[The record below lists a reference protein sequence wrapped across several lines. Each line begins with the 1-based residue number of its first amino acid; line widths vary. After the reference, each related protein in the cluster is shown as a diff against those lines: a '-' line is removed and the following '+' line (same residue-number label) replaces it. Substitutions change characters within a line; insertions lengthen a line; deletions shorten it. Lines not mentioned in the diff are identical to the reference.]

1 MIGKVVLVT
10 GATSGIGRQT
20 AVQLA
25 RRGATVIVHGRK
37 PERVSDAVAEVRAA
51 AAGGAPVLSAVA
63 DLSSQRQ
70 VRELAAQ
77 VLQLAPRLDVLVNNA
92 GAIVHHRRLTE
103 DGLEYT
109 FAVDHLAAFLLTD
122 LLLDR
127 LFESAPARVVTVS
140 STVHQS
146 GFLDFDDLQGEHR
159 FRGGAAY
166 AAAKLANVLF
176 AFELAERTRGRGVS
190 SNCLH
195 PGAVNT
201 KLLRHGWL
209 VPFGAPPSVGAR
221 TSVYLA
227 SAPELDDVTGAYF
240 HGRRRL
246 APAPAASDAD
256 LRRSLWNESA
266 RLVGLA

>member
-20 AVQLA
+20 AIQLA

-37 PERVSDAVAEVRAA
+37 PKRVAAAAEDVRAA
-51 AAGGAPVLSAVA
+51 APAGTPVLSAVA

-70 VRELAAQ
+70 VRELADQ
-77 VLQLAPRLDVLVNNA
+77 VLQLAPRLDVLINNA
-92 GAIVHHRRLTE
+92 GVIVHRRRLTE

-109 FAVDHLAAFLLTD
+109 FAVDHLAPFLLTS

-127 LFESAPARVVTVS
+127 LVASAPARVITVS
-140 STVHQS
+140 STVHRS
-146 GFLDFDDLQGEHR
+146 GLLDFDDLQGERH
-159 FRGGAAY
+159 FRGGASY

-176 AFELAERTRGRGVS
+176 AFELAERLQGRGVT
-190 SNCLH
+190 SNALH

-201 KLLRHGWL
+201 RLLRHGWL
-209 VPFGAPPSVGAR
+209 APFGAPPSLGAR

-227 SAPELDDVTGAYF
+227 SAPELEGVSGAYF
-240 HGRRRL
+240 HGHRRL
-246 APAPAASDAD
+246 TPSAAAYDTE
-256 LRRSLWNESA
+256 LRSRLWNESA
-266 RLVGLA
+266 RLSGLS

>member
-1 MIGKVVLVT
+1 MYGRVVLVT

-25 RRGATVIVHGRK
+25 RRGATVVVHGRHVG
-37 PERVSDAVAEVRAA
+37 RVAAALAEVRAA
-51 AAGGAPVLSAVA
+51 APAGVPAYSVLA

-70 VRELAAQ
+70 VREMAGQ
-77 VLQLAPRLDVLVNNA
+77 VLQLVPRLDVLINNA
-92 GAIVHHRRLTE
+92 GAIVHRRRITE

-109 FAVDHLAAFLLTD
+109 FAVDHLAPFLLTR
-122 LLLDR
+122 LLEAR
-127 LFESAPARVVTVS
+127 LRESAPARVITVS
-140 STVHQS
+140 SISHHY
-146 GFLDFDDLQGEHR
+146 GRLDFTNLQGERH
-159 FRGGAAY
+159 FRGGSAY

-176 AFELAERTRGRGVS
+176 AYELAERLAGSGVT

-201 KLLRHGWL
+201 KLLRAGWL
-209 VPFGAPPSVGAR
+209 VPFGATAARGAR

-227 SAPELDDVTGAYF
+227 CAPELEAVSGAYF

-246 APAPAASDAD
+246 QPSAAAHDRE
-256 LRRSLWNESA
+256 LRQRLWEVSE
-266 RLVGLA
+266 RLTGLA

>member
-20 AVQLA
+20 AIQLA
-25 RRGATVIVHGRK
+25 RRGATVIVHGRR
-37 PERVSDAVAEVRAA
+37 PERVAAAVDAVRAA
-51 AAGGAPVLSAVA
+51 APAETTVLSALA
-63 DLSSQRQ
+63 DLSSQKQ

-77 VLQLAPRLDVLVNNA
+77 VLQLAPRLDVLINNA
-92 GAIVHHRRLTE
+92 GVIVHRRHLTE

-122 LLLDR
+122 LLLSR
-127 LFESAPARVVTVS
+127 LVEAAPARVITVS

-146 GFLDFDDLQGEHR
+146 GFLDFDDLQGERH

-176 AFELAERTRGRGVS
+176 AVELAGRLQGRGVT

-201 KLLRHGWL
+201 RLLRHGWL

-227 SAPELDDVTGAYF
+227 SAPELADVTGAYF
-240 HGRRRL
+240 HGRRRVS
-246 APAPAASDAD
+246 PAAAAADAD
-256 LRRSLWNESA
+256 LRRRLWEESA
-266 RLVGLA
+266 RLSGLA

>member
-10 GATSGIGRQT
+10 GATAGIGRQT

-25 RRGATVIVHGRK
+25 RRGATVIVHGRS
-37 PERVSDAVAEVRAA
+37 PERVAAAADAVRAA
-51 AAGGAPVLSAVA
+51 APPGTPVLSAVA
-63 DLSSQRQ
+63 DLASQRQ
-70 VRELAAQ
+70 VRDLAAQ
-77 VLQLAPRLDVLVNNA
+77 VLQLAPRLDVLINNA
-92 GAIVHHRRLTE
+92 GVIVHRRRVTE

-109 FAVDHLAAFLLTD
+109 FAVDHLAAFLLTN

-127 LFESAPARVVTVS
+127 LVESAPARVITVS
-140 STVHQS
+140 SAVHRS
-146 GFLDFDDLQGEHR
+146 GLLDFDDLQSERH

-176 AFELAERTRGRGVS
+176 AFELAERLLGKGVT

-201 KLLRHGWL
+201 RLLRHGWL
-209 VPFGAPPSVGAR
+209 VPFGAPSSLGAR

-227 SAPELDDVTGAYF
+227 GAPVLEDVSGAYF

-246 APAPAASDAD
+246 TPSAAAFDAEI
-256 LRRSLWNESA
+256 RSRLWDESA
-266 RLVGLA
+266 RLSGLS

>member
-20 AVQLA
+20 AIQMA

-37 PERVSDAVAEVRAA
+37 PERVAAAMDDVRAA
-51 AAGGAPVLSAVA
+51 APPGTPVLSAVA

-77 VLQLAPRLDVLVNNA
+77 VLQLAPRLDVLINNA
-92 GAIVHHRRLTE
+92 GVIVHRRHLTE
-103 DGLEYT
+103 DGLEHT

-122 LLLDR
+122 LLLGR
-127 LFESAPARVVTVS
+127 LVESAPARVITVS

-146 GFLDFDDLQGEHR
+146 GVLDFDDLQGERR

-176 AFELAERTRGRGVS
+176 AFELAERLLGKGVT

-201 KLLRHGWL
+201 RLLLHGWL

-227 SAPELDDVTGAYF
+227 GAPELEGVSGAYF
-240 HGRRRL
+240 HGRRRRT
-246 APAPAASDAD
+246 PSAAAYDTEV
-256 LRRSLWNESA
+256 RRTLWDESA
-266 RLVGLA
+266 RLTGLT